1 METGSEGECYVKVEA
16 ETGQMYL
23 QDKECQE
30 LQASTRSWKR
40 AWDTRPAHTL
50 MLGLPSRANKLPLSQ
65 PPRLGTLLQTSANE
79 AREPW

>member
-30 LQASTRSWKR
+30 LQASTRSWER

-50 MLGLPSRANKLPLSQ
+50 MLGLPS
-65 PPRLGTLLQTSANE
+65 
-79 AREPW
+79 